1 MMIYTVKFSKK
12 KAVAILLAMAIV
24 IAAVILAA
32 GQKETEPAQTT
43 ASVVKIKSDA
53 DCLSYIASLGYT
65 VETVPVER
73 KEVTIPIEFDEV
85 YEEYN
90 RIQQSCGFDLTSY
103 RGKKVTLYTYTVTN
117 YPGQAD
123 VRCDLLVHRSKI
135 IGGNLYTTA
144 IDGFMHG
151 LKPAEG

>member
-12 KAVAILLAMAIV
+12 KAIAILLAMAIIV
-24 IAAVILAA
+24 AAVILAA
-32 GQKETEPAQTT
+32 GQKESGTAQPT
-43 ASVVKIKSDA
+43 ASIVKIKSEA

-65 VETVPVER
+65 AEAVPVEQ
-73 KEVTIPIEFDEV
+73 KEVTIPVQFDEV

-90 RIQQSCGFDLTSY
+90 RLQQSCGFDLTSY
-103 RGKKVTLYTYTVTN
+103 RGKKVTLYTYAVTN
-117 YPGQAD
+117 YPGQPD

-135 IGGNLYTTA
+135 IGGNVYTTA